1 MDWIQNIIDN
11 TQFPVVTA
19 FLLGLAV
26 ALHPCPLATNI
37 AAMGYMAKD
46 VSDRRRVFMNGL
58 FYTLGRILAYSVLGV
73 VLAVILRGSADMLS
87 VGRWFGEWGE
97 RLLSPVLIIAGLYF
111 LMGRFLHRHEHCP
124 DIKSRGRR
132 FRGLGGSMLLGV
144 LLALSFC
151 PESAIVYFGMLMP
164 MSANLSG
171 GYLLPVV
178 FSLATAIPAVLLAWG
193 ASCGI
198 SGTEAVRGRVHI
210 VRKWTDTVI
219 GILFIGAGV
228 FCAFF

>member
-37 AAMGYMAKD
+37 AAMGYVAKD
-46 VSDRRRVFMNGL
+46 VNDRRRVFMNGL
-58 FYTLGRILAYSVLGV
+58 FYTLGRTLAYSVLGV
-73 VLAVILRGSADMLS
+73 VLAVLLRGSADMLS

-97 RLLSPVLIIAGLYF
+97 RLLSPVLIVVGLYF
-111 LMGRFLHRHEHCP
+111 LMSRFLHRHEHCP
-124 DIKSRGRR
+124 DVKAHGRR
-132 FRGLGGSMLLGV
+132 FHGLGGSLLLGV

-193 ASCGI
+193 VSCGI
-198 SGTEAVRGRVHI
+198 SGTEIMRGRVHI
-210 VRKWTDTVI
+210 VQKWMNAVI
-219 GILFIGAGV
+219 GVLFIGAGV

>member
-26 ALHPCPLATNI
+26 ALHPCPLATNV
-37 AAMGYMAKD
+37 AAMGYIAKD
-46 VSDRRRVFMNGL
+46 VNDRRRVFMNGL

-97 RLLSPVLIIAGLYF
+97 RLLSPVLIIVGLYF
-111 LMGRFLHRHEHCP
+111 LMSRFLHRHEHCP
-124 DIKSRGRR
+124 DVKARGRR
-132 FRGLGGSMLLGV
+132 FHGLGGSMLLGV

-178 FSLATAIPAVLLAWG
+178 FSLATAIPTVLLAWG
-193 ASCGI
+193 VSCGI

-210 VRKWTDTVI
+210 VQKWTNTVI
-219 GILFIGAGV
+219 GVLFIGAGV